1 MLLTTKNSRIMGQ
14 LPYEKS
20 KFSFGASANL
30 LFVSH
35 LVDFNQ
41 LPGVE
46 SCCPHYSS
54 GNGSGFSFGL
64 IAYRKI
70 DAFSYINLNIS
81 YIKLNA
87 DLSSAEIKW
96 IELNNQPALAEINHT
111 LTTTFDFVTL
121 EPGYKYIIP
130 IGLTVG
136 AGLNLNIPISANY
149 NQSEVL
155 IKPENEGTF
164 ENGKRIRYEISGNI
178 EKTSKLLVLL
188 NIFAEY
194 NFQLDNFNL
203 YSLAPKLSY
212 TYGLNSLFRDRTWK
226 MSYFALGIQFK
237 YNPFK
242 EISSPLE
249 PK

>member
-1 MLLTTKNSRIMGQ
+1 MTINNVGLFCQ

-20 KFSFGASANL
+20 DFSFGVSTNL
-30 LFVSH
+30 ILVSH
-35 LVDFNQ
+35 QVDFNQ

-54 GNGSGFSFGL
+54 GNGSGLSLGL
-64 IAYRKI
+64 NADRKI

-81 YIKLNA
+81 YIKLYA
-87 DLSSAEIKW
+87 DLSSPEFKW

-111 LTTTFDFVTL
+111 LTTTFNYISL
-121 EPGYKYIIP
+121 EPSYKYSTP
-130 IGLTVG
+130 IGLIVA
-136 AGLNLNIPISANY
+136 AGLNFNIPISASY

-155 IKPENEGTF
+155 VKPENEGTF
-164 ENGKRIRYEISGNI
+164 ENGKRIRYEISGKI
-178 EKTSKLLVLL
+178 EKISILMAFL
-188 NIFAEY
+188 NIYAEY
-194 NFQLDNFNL
+194 NLQLDNYNM

-212 TYGLNSLFRDRTWK
+212 SYGLNSLFLDRTWK
-226 MSYFALGIQFK
+226 MSYFALGIQLK

-242 EISSPLE
+242 DISSPLE